1 MGKAGTVQ
9 SFVRTLV
16 VEDLDKLVEASLLLQ
31 EIGGS
36 GLGGFFLPSEVPAF
50 MTTVLL
56 RMARLDAF
64 DANAET

>member
-31 EIGGS
+31 EIGGR